1 MLDNDMRELNQN
13 IQKLNKSMGSFWVG
27 LVRGLFTGFGSVLG
41 AGLAILLIG
50 WFLNV
55 IGVIPA
61 FQKQAE
67 QWREVFIQTSNPQSF
82 ISPEATTQPVAE

>member
-1 MLDNDMRELNQN
+1 MSDQDMREFHENVN
-13 IQKLNKSMGSFWVG
+13 KLNKTMGSYWLS

-50 WFLNV
+50 WFLNI

-61 FQKQAE
+61 FQKQA
-67 QWREVFIQTSNPQSF
+67 
-82 ISPEATTQPVAE
+82 

>member
-1 MLDNDMRELNQN
+1 MDNDLKEFNENLKNLNESMR
-13 IQKLNKSMGSFWVG
+13 SYWPS
-27 LVRGLFTGFGSVLG
+27 LVKGILTGFGSVLG

-61 FQKQAE
+61 FQKQAD
-67 QWREVFIQTSNPQSF
+67 QWRQIFLQNQNSQTYV
-82 ISPEATTQPVAE
+82 SPEGSGSQTPAE